1 MEFQPIPVTSPWPR
15 CLGQG
20 LLIRLG
26 LPLRMGGAGISFC
39 PTLRG
44 GIENVILLHLLHLLP
59 LLPEVGDMAGS
70 TSVVVYYPRLRLPIG
85 IVLVEGT

>member
-1 MEFQPIPVTSPWPR
+1 MKFQPIPVTSPWPR

-44 GIENVILLHLLHLLP
+44 GIENVILLP
-59 LLPEVGDMAGS
+59 LLPEVGDMAES
-70 TSVVVYYPRLRLPIG
+70 TSVVVYYLRLRRPIG
-85 IVLVEGT
+85 IVLAEGT